1 MNLVKTQR
9 DSEPDDVLETSMAMV
24 ASALSDPS
32 RVSILCA
39 LMDGR
44 AWTATELSVVAD
56 IAAST
61 TSGHLN
67 RLLSNGLVIC
77 LTQGRHR
84 YYSLA
89 GHHIAGLLENLMGVS
104 MRTRK
109 APA

>member
-1 MNLVKTQR
+1 MNLVKTKH

-77 LTQGRHR
+77 LTQGASSLLQPCGPSYRRTAGKPDGCVHA
-84 YYSLA
+84 YS
-89 GHHIAGLLENLMGVS
+89 
-104 MRTRK
+104 
-109 APA
+109 